1 MKNYSDALFLNVGT
15 GHDISILELAET
27 IAKVIGWQGSFTFN
41 TSRPD
46 GMPRK
51 VMDVS
56 RLSALGWAARTDFES
71 GMKMAYEWYAA
82 NRA

>member
-1 MKNYSDALFLNVGT
+1 
-15 GHDISILELAET
+15 
-27 IAKVIGWQGSFTFN
+27 
-41 TSRPD
+41 
-46 GMPRK
+46 MPRK